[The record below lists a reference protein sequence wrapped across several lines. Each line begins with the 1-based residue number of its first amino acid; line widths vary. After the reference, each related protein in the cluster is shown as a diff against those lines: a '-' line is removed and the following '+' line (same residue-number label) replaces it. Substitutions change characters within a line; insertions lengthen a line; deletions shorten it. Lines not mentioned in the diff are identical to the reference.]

1 MFVNVLKL
9 FHRVI
14 NVRYIV
20 LNSKGEDSATFE
32 EGSLRI
38 NGLGSCYTMTSGNAT
53 LQVAQCSTRVL
64 KVDASK
70 IGRFIFDDP
79 QQSFLGDWK
88 IQLSGDS
95 PDAANVLEAVS
106 QLRDGDL
113 PVAFPTETVYGLGA
127 DATRSSAVR
136 GIYDAKQRPS
146 DNPLIVHVSSLSQ
159 LRKLLIS
166 RDPTASSPHPSR
178 DPLPE
183 IYHSLI
189 SRFWPGPLTLLL
201 PLPKP
206 SPFAPEVTTS
216 LPTFAVRMPSSP
228 LALALIQ
235 LADVPLAA
243 PSANASSKPSP
254 TTAAHVLHDLSGR
267 INLVLDGG
275 SCTVGVESTVVDGLT
290 VPPVVLR
297 PGGVSIDM
305 LRGCPGWAEVRVAYT
320 DNAENGVP
328 RAPGMKY
335 KHYSPNAKVFL
346 FYGQLDAMLATK
358 YLLKRK
364 KIGILSTKLWKA
376 GLSRMKL
383 QPSKDIET
391 VETHTHTRFSNGESD
406 QAGERSEA
414 GTDVEDIRQQ
424 DTPTPVPSVQRFQMH
439 LGDESEQILT
449 DIWTIGLGPS
459 TVDIARDLFS
469 ALRGLDQKG
478 VDIICVEGIDDTDGD
493 AAAAVM
499 NRLRK
504 AAASEIIL

>member
-1 MFVNVLKL
+1 MQEVIYAVNG
-9 FHRVI
+9 FG
-14 NVRYIV
+14 Y
-20 LNSKGEDSATFE
+20 
-32 EGSLRI
+32 
-38 NGLGSCYTMTSGNAT
+38 SCTMASGNAAP
-53 LQVAQCSTRVL
+53 LQVTQCSTRIL

-79 QQSFLGDWK
+79 QQSFLGDWR

-95 PDAANVLEAVS
+95 PDAANMLEAVS
-106 QLRDGDL
+106 QLRGGDI

-127 DATRSSAVR
+127 DATRGSAVR
-136 GIYDAKQRPS
+136 GIYNAKQRPS

-159 LRKLLIS
+159 LRKLLSS
-166 RDPTASSPHPSR
+166 REPTASSSHPSQ

-183 IYHSLI
+183 IYHSLVA
-189 SRFWPGPLTLLL
+189 RFWPGPLTILL

-206 SPFAPEVTTS
+206 SPLASEVTTS

-267 INLVLDGG
+267 INLILDGG
-275 SCTVGVESTVVDGLT
+275 PCAVGVESTVVDGLA

-305 LRGCPGWAEVRVAYT
+305 LRGCPGWEEVRAAYT
-320 DNAENGVP
+320 DSAENGVP

-346 FYGQLDAMLATK
+346 FYGHLDAMLATK
-358 YLLKRK
+358 YLRSR
-364 KIGILSTKLWKA
+364 KIGILRTKMWKA
-376 GLSRMKL
+376 GLSRTKL

-391 VETHTHTRFSNGESD
+391 EETHTGTRFPNGESD
-406 QAGERSEA
+406 QASERPEA
-414 GTDVEDIRQQ
+414 GTDVEDIRHQ
-424 DTPTPVPSVQRFQMH
+424 DSPTPVPYAQHFQMN
-439 LGDESEQILT
+439 LGDRSEQILT
-449 DIWTIGLGPS
+449 DIWSIGLGPS
-459 TVDIARDLFS
+459 TADIARDLFS
-469 ALRGLDQKG
+469 ALREFDQKG